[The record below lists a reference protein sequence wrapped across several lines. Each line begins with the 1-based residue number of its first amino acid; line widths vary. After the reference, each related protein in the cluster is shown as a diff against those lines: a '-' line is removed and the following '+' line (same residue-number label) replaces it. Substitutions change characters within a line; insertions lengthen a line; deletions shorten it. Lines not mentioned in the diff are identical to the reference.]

1 MARSTSARL
10 VLVALTLV
18 VSVAATLDGRAPTA
32 RERYETAQKREAEA
46 RAAVE
51 RVAPT
56 APTDDVDRVVR
67 PARRVMAAYE
77 GVVRR
82 FPTSGYSDNAL
93 LQAASLSQFLYGRFG
108 RPADRVAAQKYF
120 DWLVR
125 EYPGSP
131 LRQQARVAARTL
143 DAIVPAS
150 DKAPP
155 SPRTAAAPARPA
167 TWRPPAA
174 ERPPVVTVP
183 SPRRCPRGH
192 GREHQHAARG
202 GHAARHRT
210 RRARHH
216 RAHHARA
223 RSRDAVLA
231 RSARWPAARVR
242 RPVRGHDRRTAAGCR
257 HPLRRRRRPPGAR
270 GAPHGGG
277 AGGAGSG
284 RRHAGQRLHA
294 LQPVPRRHRCRT
306 TGGRAAAAHP
316 ERRRACGGSAV
327 RAGGPIAMPAILP
340 AAPVVAAPS
349 APVVPVTVDAGPDVR
364 LVG

>member
-1 MARSTSARL
+1 MTRSTSARL

-108 RPADRVAAQKYF
+108 LPADRVAAQKYF

-131 LRQQARVAARTL
+131 LRTPARAAMRTL
-143 DAIVPAS
+143 DSIVPAS
-150 DKAPP
+150 DKTAPAV
-155 SPRTAAAPARPA
+155 RTASAPARPSVLA
-167 TWRPPAA
+167 PPPAA
-174 ERPPVVTVP
+174 ERPPVFTAP
-183 SPRRCPRGH
+183 
-192 GREHQHAARG
+192 
-202 GHAARHRT
+202 
-210 RRARHH
+210 
-216 RAHHARA
+216 
-223 RSRDAVLA
+223 L
-231 RSARWPAARVR
+231 SAP
-242 RPVRGHDRRTAAGCR
+242 GCR
-257 HPLRRRRRPPGAR
+257 
-270 GAPHGGG
+270 
-277 AGGAGSG
+277 AG
-284 RRHAGQRLHA
+284 
-294 LQPVPRRHRCRT
+294 
-306 TGGRAAAAHP
+306 
-316 ERRRACGGSAV
+316 
-327 RAGGPIAMPAILP
+327 
-340 AAPVVAAPS
+340 
-349 APVVPVTVDAGPDVR
+349 
-364 LVG
+364 